1 MSSLLQARQ
10 ISLTRGTKL
19 LFEDLAFVV
28 NKGDRIAL
36 VGHNGAGKSSLLA
49 VLAGLA
55 APDDGEVS
63 AQRGLRV
70 GLVEQFVP
78 QALKA
83 SPLLDAALAVLAPAE
98 RETERYRAEALLGQL
113 GFTAGQLAMPL
124 ERLSGGQQNLALLV
138 RAQLKDPD
146 VLLMDEPSNH
156 MDIAALA
163 ALQRYL
169 VETRGLT
176 YVMISHDRAL
186 LDTCCSSTVF
196 LRDARTYRFD
206 LPYSAARKA
215 LAEQDAQAAERLKT
229 EEKEI
234 ARVRRSAKR
243 LAEWG
248 RTYDN
253 EDLAR
258 KAKTMAARAD
268 RLEAEKTE
276 VSRGSGLSLEL
287 GSEGLR
293 SRTALTVE
301 DLTVCTEDG
310 SRELAHCDLLV
321 IKPGDRVG
329 LLGVNGSGKSTTI
342 RRLLRALDAP
352 GEEIRFNPNVSLG
365 YFDQELASVGG
376 AQGRFEWL
384 RQRTDGAD
392 QAVKQ
397 ALLRSGI
404 AYNDFDQPVESLSG
418 GEKARLVFMLIAL
431 TRPNFI
437 VLDEPTNHIDLE
449 SREEL
454 EVQLKASDAAMLIT
468 SHDRRF
474 LDSVCDRFW
483 ELADGEL
490 KETHE
495 PDTYYHRV
503 MAGGASG
510 ALPLAAATHDHP
522 DTAEAGDD
530 ALLERVQ
537 ELEELLRAD
546 RARKPKFQK
555 PDRQQAWEEE
565 LAMLW
570 ARLDALD

>member
-10 ISLTRGTKL
+10 IALTRGTKL
-19 LFEDLAFVV
+19 LFEDLAFSV

-49 VLAGLA
+49 VLAGLTP
-55 APDDGEVS
+55 PDDGEVS

-78 QALKA
+78 EALKA
-83 SPLLDAALAVLAPAE
+83 ATLLDAALAALEPAAQE
-98 RETERYRAEALLGQL
+98 SERYRAEALLGQL
-113 GFTAGQLAMPL
+113 GFAGEQLVTPL

-169 VETRGLT
+169 VDTRGLT
-176 YVMISHDRAL
+176 FVMISHDRAL
-186 LDTCCSSTVF
+186 LDACCSSTVF

-206 LPYSAARKA
+206 LPYSNARDA
-215 LAEQDAQAAERLKT
+215 LEVQDAQAAERLKV

-253 EDLAR
+253 EDLSR

-301 DLTVCTEDG
+301 GLTVRTEDG
-310 SRELAHCDLLV
+310 SRELAHCELLV
-321 IKPGDRVG
+321 IKPGERVG

-342 RRLLRALDAP
+342 RRLLSALDTP
-352 GEEIRFNPNVSLG
+352 CDEVRFNPNVAMG

-376 AQGRFEWL
+376 GQGRFEWL

-397 ALLRSGI
+397 ALLRAGV
-404 AYNDFDQPVESLSG
+404 AYRDFSQPVQDLSG

-454 EVQLKASDAAMLIT
+454 EKQLKASDAAMLIT

-483 ELADGEL
+483 ELAGGAL
-490 KETHE
+490 QETHD
-495 PDTYYHRV
+495 PQSYYDRV
-503 MAGGASG
+503 MAGDVTGDSSRS
-510 ALPLAAATHDHP
+510 PTTP
-522 DTAEAGDD
+522 DAEKTANDD
-530 ALLERVQ
+530 ALLERVA

-555 PDRQQAWEEE
+555 PDRQQAWEAE
-565 LAMLW
+565 LEGLW
-570 ARLDALD
+570 ERLEASD